1 MVQFKK
7 KKIEKNCHFVKLIQR
22 QVMNV
27 LDSKLKGSGTFPA
40 WVP

>member
-1 MVQFKK
+1 MVQFK
-7 KKIEKNCHFVKLIQR
+7 KKIEKNCHFVR

-27 LDSKLKGSGTFPA
+27 LDSKLKGSGTLPA